1 MSRLTGQSL
10 VHGYGDQLVVHG
22 VDIDIRQG
30 EWVGIIGPN
39 GSGKSTVLRMLARLL
54 KPRGGA
60 AMLDGEDLAALPPK
74 SAARRIAMLAQA
86 QEAGL
91 ELTVRELV
99 RKGRHPHLKWYQDGS
114 AEEHE
119 SIVDWAIAAASLQE
133 LQHRPL
139 PALSGGERQ
148 RAWLAMAIAQTPS
161 VLLLDEPATYLDIAH
176 QLELMELVQQLN
188 REQGLTVV
196 TVLHDLNQAARYC
209 DRLVAVKDG
218 RVAAQGSPSELFT
231 HAFFSDVFGV
241 EGSIRSEEGVP
252 SFQARRATPRR
263 LAATAGAA
271 RAASAESGF
280 QPNEPKTGE
289 MTNV

>member
-1 MSRLTGQSL
+1 MSRLTGEAL
-10 VHGYGDQLVVHG
+10 VHGYGDRLVVHG
-22 VDIDIRQG
+22 VDIDIVKG

-39 GSGKSTVLRMLARLL
+39 GSGKSTVLRMLARLM
-54 KPRGGA
+54 KPRGGSA
-60 AMLDGEDLAALPPK
+60 LLDGKDLAAIPPK
-74 SAARRIAMLAQA
+74 AVARQIAMLAQA
-86 QEAGL
+86 QESGL

-176 QLELMELVQQLN
+176 QLELMELVQRLN
-188 REQGLTVV
+188 REQGMTVV

-218 RVAAQGSPSELFT
+218 RVAAQGRPAELFT
-231 HAFFSDVFGV
+231 HAFFRDVFGV
-241 EGSIRSEEGVP
+241 EGSIRTDEGVP
-252 SFQARRATPRR
+252 SFQARRATTARR
-263 LAATAGAA
+263 LAAPAES
-271 RAASAESGF
+271 ASADSSHEAI
-280 QPNEPKTGE
+280 QPQETGE